1 MHQLPV
7 HHFWLIHTLICLWIC
22 CMTRDNLAL
31 SLENYVN
38 DLRQELTLTK
48 QKVRKNNQNCLNIWK
63 LCPIYSVTKLQN
75 KTQHLELEL
84 RKTNIKVS
92 SLTNDGTSRKQDC
105 IALLNKVQFIEQ
117 KTGTLTVRHNDTP
130 AVLQEELHNMN
141 HSCMFINI
149 VFAVSWYVCFCIS
162 LRCAFLT
169 KSNVI
174 TSFWQSKW

>member
-1 MHQLPV
+1 
-7 HHFWLIHTLICLWIC
+7 
-22 CMTRDNLAL
+22 MTRDNLAL

-38 DLRQELTLTK
+38 NLRQELTLTK

-63 LCPIYSVTKLQN
+63 LCPIYSVAKLQN
-75 KTQHLELEL
+75 KTHHLELEL
-84 RKTNIKVS
+84 RKTNSKSS
-92 SLTNDGTSRKQDC
+92 SLRNDGTSRKQDC

-117 KTGTLTVRHNDTP
+117 KIGTLAVRHNDTP

-149 VFAVSWYVCFCIS
+149 VLAVRWYVCFFIS
-162 LRCAFLT
+162 LRHAFLT
-169 KSNVI
+169 KSNFI